1 MASLSKDGN
10 GWRILFVCPTT
21 KKRRT
26 IRTGKCAK
34 KNAETALNMVERLI
48 EAKHL
53 GTPVDRQTA
62 AWLDSIDGALRDRLA
77 KVGLAAGRQ
86 KTTLKAFVSAYID
99 GRHDVKPAS
108 KTVWRQGEASLY
120 AFFGEDRPPHMIT
133 VAEAE
138 AFKQSLIAQKLALYT
153 VRKRLQGVRM
163 FFNAMA
169 KRGFISSNPFDK
181 VKGVQAV
188 VDESRNVYVSRKDV
202 EAVMEEAPDAEWRA
216 MIALSRF
223 GGLRL
228 PSEVLSLKWQHID
241 WQRNRITVVSPKTA
255 HHPGGGQREIPLFPE
270 LVQPLLEASEAAPD
284 GAVYVVTHHRSQADS
299 PEGWRNSN
307 LRTRFNKMVC
317 RAGLEPWP
325 KPFHAMRA
333 SCETDLLEKHPLQ
346 AVARWMGHSAKIAVT
361 NYLRVRDEHFDRAV
375 KLGADIRHDLAQIPA
390 HPPLIAVNRGSSR
403 NEESPANPEIGEP
416 CGAMM
421 TPQTDGEGF
430 EPPLDFRPEQF
441 SRLPP

>member
-34 KNAETALNMVERLI
+34 KNAETALNMIERLV
-48 EAKHL
+48 EVKTL
-53 GTPVDRQTA
+53 GTPIDRQTA
-62 AWLDSIDGALRDRLA
+62 VWLDSIDGTLRERLA
-77 KVGLAAGRQ
+77 KAGLAAGRQ
-86 KTTLKAFVSAYID
+86 KTELKAFVSAYID
-99 GRHDVKPAS
+99 SRHDVKPAS

-120 AFFGEDRPPHMIT
+120 AFFGEDCVAHTIST
-133 VAEAE
+133 AEAE
-138 AFKQSLIAQKLALYT
+138 EFKQSLIQQKLALFT
-153 VRKRLQGVRM
+153 VRKRLQGVRI

-169 KRGFISSNPFDK
+169 KRGFIASNPFDD

-188 VDESRNVYVSRKDV
+188 VDESRNVYVSRENV
-202 EAVMEEAPDAEWRA
+202 NAVIEEAPDAEWRA

-241 WQRNRITVVSPKTA
+241 WQRSRITVVSPKTE

-270 LVQPLLEASEAAPD
+270 LVRPLAEAFEAAPD
-284 GAVYVVTHHRSQADS
+284 GAVYVVTRHRSQADS

-307 LRTRFNKMVC
+307 LRTRFNKMIR
-317 RAGLEPWP
+317 RAGLKPWP

-346 AVARWMGHSAKIAVT
+346 AVARWMGHSAKVAVA
-361 NYLRVRDEHFDRAV
+361 NYLRVRDEHFDAATT
-375 KLGADIRHDLAQIPA
+375 GTGGQHDLAQIPA
-390 HPPLIAVNRGSSR
+390 QSPHVLAHQGSAW
-403 NEESPANPEIGEP
+403 NEESPKNQGFDET
-416 CGAMM
+416 CGVVI
-421 TPQTDGEGF
+421 TPKTDGEGF
-430 EPPLDFRPEQF
+430 EPPLDLRPEQF